1 MAIKKIVMNLKVI
14 KTLFKS
20 RGGHSK
26 TEHAKH
32 ESQTKKHEYYQWKS
46 TKHDN
51 TQSKSMMHNFFLQKH
66 DKTQK
71 VSNKHN

>member
-1 MAIKKIVMNLKVI
+1 MESEIVNFTFI
-14 KTLFKS
+14 P

-71 VSNKHN
+71 DSNKLN